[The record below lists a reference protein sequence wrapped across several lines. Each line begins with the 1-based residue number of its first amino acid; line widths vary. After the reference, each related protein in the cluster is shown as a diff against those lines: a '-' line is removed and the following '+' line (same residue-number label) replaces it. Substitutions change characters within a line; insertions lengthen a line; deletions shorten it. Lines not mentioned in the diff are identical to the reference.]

1 MAWLASDHLREAA
14 GSGTDFTG
22 LFFIVTWIN
31 AIAVQLQATV
41 SSPSRLAAGCPVR
54 QLRNLA

>member
-1 MAWLASDHLREAA
+1 MAWFASDQLREAA

-31 AIAVQLQATV
+31 SYRSATQV
-41 SSPSRLAAGCPVR
+41 PESGFTARLSSFGKCL
-54 QLRNLA
+54 